1 MSHREKLAII
11 GGGPAG
17 YVGAIRGAQLGA
29 EVILIEK
36 KEVGGTCLNV
46 GCIPTKTLTST
57 AHLYT
62 LMKKSSNW
70 GIEAG
75 FPSLN
80 WDQVMRRKEQVVRRL
95 VNGVKFLLKERKVNL
110 ISGSASFL
118 DEKTLLIKKAD
129 GEIEK
134 LQADKILIST
144 GSVPIELPVSGT
156 DLDGVVDS
164 TKALSFEEV
173 PKTLLIVGGGYI
185 GCEFAS
191 IYHSFGTE
199 VTIVEM
205 LPQILP
211 GEDEEIVSLLRRKW
225 EKEGIKIYTDSKVA
239 GIYLKEGGLKKVK
252 VATSKGEVEILS
264 EKILISVGRKA
275 YTSGLNLKGIGLEQE
290 MDKIKVDEYLRTSL
304 EGIYSAGDCIGGY
317 LLAHVASMEA
327 ECAVENALGGNVKM
341 DYTAV
346 PRSIFTYPEIG
357 GVGLTEKEALDKGF
371 KIKTGRFPFIAN
383 GRALAEDETEGMVKI
398 IAEEKTD
405 KILGCIIM
413 GNRGTDLIAELALGI
428 KMGIKLKD
436 LIETIH
442 AHPTLAEAVRESALK
457 SAGRPIHIL

>member
-1 MSHREKLAII
+1 MGS
-11 GGGPAG
+11 
-17 YVGAIRGAQLGA
+17 IRGAQLGA
-29 EVILIEK
+29 EVTLIEK

-80 WDQVMRRKEQVVRRL
+80 WDQVMKRKEQVVRRL

-129 GEIEK
+129 GGIEK

-144 GSVPIELPVSGT
+144 GSVPIELPISGT

-185 GCEFAS
+185 GSEFAS

-225 EKEGIKIYTDSKVA
+225 EKEGVKIYTESKVA
-239 GIYLKEGGLKKVK
+239 GIYSKDAETRKVK
-252 VATSKGEVEILS
+252 ISTPKGELEILS
-264 EKILISVGRKA
+264 EKVLISVGRKA
-275 YTSGLNLKGIGLEQE
+275 YTSGLNLKEIGIQQVQ
-290 MDKIKVDEYLRTSL
+290 DKIRVDEYLRTSL

-346 PRSIFTYPEIG
+346 PRCIFTYPEIG
-357 GVGLTEKEALDKGF
+357 GVGLTEKEALAKGF
-371 KIKTGRFPFIAN
+371 KIKIGRFPFVAN
-383 GRALAEDETEGMVKI
+383 GRALAEDESEGMVKI
-398 IAEEKTD
+398 IAEENSD

-436 LIETIH
+436 LTETIH

-457 SAGRPIHIL
+457 TAGRPIHIL

>member
-17 YVGAIRGAQLGA
+17 YVGSIRGAQLGA
-29 EVILIEK
+29 EVTLIEK

-57 AHLYT
+57 AHLYA
-62 LMKKSSNW
+62 LMKKSSSW
-70 GIEAG
+70 GIEG
-75 FPSLN
+75 SFPSLN
-80 WDQVMRRKEQVVRRL
+80 WEQVLRRKEQVVRRL

-110 ISGSASFL
+110 ISGTASFL
-118 DEKTLLIKKAD
+118 DEKTLLINKTN
-129 GEIEK
+129 GGIEK
-134 LQADKILIST
+134 VQADKILIST
-144 GSVPIELPVSGT
+144 GSIPIDLPVPGA

-211 GEDEEIVSLLRRKW
+211 GEDEEMVSLLRRKF
-225 EKEGIKIYTDSKVA
+225 EKEGIKIYTESKVT
-239 GIYLKEGGLKKVK
+239 GIYFTDNNTRKIKISTLEGEK
-252 VATSKGEVEILS
+252 EILS
-264 EKILISVGRKA
+264 EKVLISVGRKA
-275 YTSGLNLKGIGLEQE
+275 YTNGLNLKRIGIEQE
-290 MDKIKVDEYLRTSL
+290 KVHIKVDEYMRTNL

-341 DYTAV
+341 NYTAV
-346 PRSIFTYPEIG
+346 PRCIFTYPEIG
-357 GVGLTEKEALDKGF
+357 GVGLTEKEALDREF
-371 KIKTGRFPFIAN
+371 KIKTGRFPFVAN

-457 SAGRPIHIL
+457 TAGRPIHIL

>member
-1 MSHREKLAII
+1 MPNREKLAII

-29 EVILIEK
+29 EITLIEK

-80 WDQVMRRKEQVVRRL
+80 WDQVMKRKEQVVRRL
-95 VNGVKFLLKERKVNL
+95 VNGVKFLLKERKVSL

-129 GEIEK
+129 GGIEK
-134 LQADKILIST
+134 LQADKILISS
-144 GSVPIELPVSGT
+144 GSVPINLPITGA
-156 DLDGVVDS
+156 DLEGVVDS
-164 TKALSFEEV
+164 TQALSFEEV

-211 GEDEEIVSLLRRKW
+211 GEDEEMVSLLRRKW
-225 EKEGIKIYTDSKVA
+225 EKEGVKIYTESKVT
-239 GIYLKEGGLKKVK
+239 GIYSKDAETRKIKIS
-252 VATSKGEVEILS
+252 TPKGELEILS
-264 EKILISVGRKA
+264 EKVLISVGRKA
-275 YTSGLNLKGIGLEQE
+275 YTSGLNLKEIGIQQVQ
-290 MDKIKVDEYLRTSL
+290 DKIRVDEYMRTSL

-327 ECAVENALGGNVKM
+327 ECAVENALGGNAKM

-346 PRSIFTYPEIG
+346 PRCIFTYPEIG
-357 GVGLTEKEALDKGF
+357 GVGLTEKEALAKGF
-371 KIKTGRFPFIAN
+371 KIKIGRFPFVAN
-383 GRALAEDETEGMVKI
+383 GRALAEDESEGMVKI
-398 IAEEKTD
+398 IAEEKSD

-436 LIETIH
+436 LTETIH

-457 SAGRPIHIL
+457 TTGRPIHIL

>member
-17 YVGAIRGAQLGA
+17 YVGAIRGMQLGA
-29 EVILIEK
+29 EVTLIEK

-57 AHLYT
+57 AHLYA
-62 LMKKSSNW
+62 LMKKSSSW
-70 GIEAG
+70 GIEG
-75 FPSLN
+75 SFPSLN
-80 WDQVMRRKEQVVRRL
+80 WEQVMRRKEQVVRRL

-110 ISGSASFL
+110 ISGTASFL
-118 DEKTLLIKKAD
+118 DEKTLLINKTN
-129 GEIEK
+129 GGIEK
-134 LQADKILIST
+134 VQADKILIST
-144 GSVPIELPVSGT
+144 GSIPIDLPVPGA

-211 GEDEEIVSLLRRKW
+211 GEDEETVSLLRRKW
-225 EKEGIKIYTDSKVA
+225 EKEGVKIYTVSKVT
-239 GIYLKEGGLKKVK
+239 GIYLTDNNTRKIKISTLEGEK
-252 VATSKGEVEILS
+252 EILS
-264 EKILISVGRKA
+264 EKVLISVGRKA
-275 YTSGLNLKGIGLEQE
+275 YTDGLNLKRIGIVQE
-290 MDKIKVDEYLRTSL
+290 KVHIKVDEYMRTNL

-346 PRSIFTYPEIG
+346 PRCIFTYPEIG
-357 GVGLTEKEALDKGF
+357 GVGLTEKEALAKGF
-371 KIKTGRFPFIAN
+371 KIKIGRFPFLAN

-398 IAEEKTD
+398 IADDKSD

-413 GNRGTDLIAELALGI
+413 GNRGTDLIAELTLGM
-428 KMGIKLKD
+428 KMGMKLKD

-457 SAGRPIHIL
+457 TAGRPIHIL

>member
-1 MSHREKLAII
+1 
-11 GGGPAG
+11 
-17 YVGAIRGAQLGA
+17 
-29 EVILIEK
+29 
-36 KEVGGTCLNV
+36 
-46 GCIPTKTLTST
+46 
-57 AHLYT
+57 
-62 LMKKSSNW
+62 MK
-70 GIEAG
+70 
-75 FPSLN
+75 
-80 WDQVMRRKEQVVRRL
+80 RKEQVVRRL

-110 ISGSASFL
+110 ILGTASFL
-118 DEKTLLIKKAD
+118 DEKTLLINKTN
-129 GEIEK
+129 GGIEK
-134 LQADKILIST
+134 VQADKILIST
-144 GSVPIELPVSGT
+144 GSIPIDLPVPGA

-164 TKALSFEEV
+164 TKALSFVEV

-225 EKEGIKIYTDSKVA
+225 EKEGVKIYTESKVT
-239 GIYLKEGGLKKVK
+239 GIYLTDNNTRKIKISTLEGEK
-252 VATSKGEVEILS
+252 EILS
-264 EKILISVGRKA
+264 EKVLISVGRKA
-275 YTSGLNLKGIGLEQE
+275 YTDGLNLKRIGIEQE
-290 MDKIKVDEYLRTSL
+290 KVHIKVDEYMRTNL

-346 PRSIFTYPEIG
+346 PRCIFTYPEIG
-357 GVGLTEKEALDKGF
+357 GVGLTEKEALAKGF
-371 KIKTGRFPFIAN
+371 KIKIGRFPFVAN

-398 IAEEKTD
+398 IADDKSD

-413 GNRGTDLIAELALGI
+413 GNRGTDLIAELTLGM
-428 KMGIKLKD
+428 KMGMKLKD

>member
-1 MSHREKLAII
+1 
-11 GGGPAG
+11 
-17 YVGAIRGAQLGA
+17 IRGAQLGA
-29 EVILIEK
+29 EVTLIEK

-62 LMKKSSNW
+62 LMKKSSSW

-110 ISGSASFL
+110 ILGSASFL

-134 LQADKILIST
+134 LQVDKILIST

-225 EKEGIKIYTDSKVA
+225 EKEGIKIYTESRVT
-239 GIYLKEGGLKKVK
+239 GIYSKDAETRKVK
-252 VATSKGEVEILS
+252 ISTPKGELEILS
-264 EKILISVGRKA
+264 EKVLISVGRKA
-275 YTSGLNLKGIGLEQE
+275 YTSGLNLKEIGIPQVQ
-290 MDKIKVDEYLRTSL
+290 DKIKVDEYLRTSL

-327 ECAVENALGGNVKM
+327 ECAVENALGGNLKM

-346 PRSIFTYPEIG
+346 PRCIFTYPEIG

-398 IAEEKTD
+398 IADEKSD

-428 KMGIKLKD
+428 KMGTKLKD

-457 SAGRPIHIL
+457 SAGRPIHIF

>member
-129 GEIEK
+129 GGIEK

-211 GEDEEIVSLLRRKW
+211 GEDEEIVSSLRRKW
-225 EKEGIKIYTDSKVA
+225 EKEGIKIYTESRVT
-239 GIYLKEGGLKKVK
+239 GIYSKDAETRKVK
-252 VATSKGEVEILS
+252 ISTPKGELEILS
-264 EKILISVGRKA
+264 EKVLISVGRKA
-275 YTSGLNLKGIGLEQE
+275 YTSGLNLKEIGIQQVQ
-290 MDKIKVDEYLRTSL
+290 DKIKVDEYLRTSL

-357 GVGLTEKEALDKGF
+357 GVGLTENEALNKGL

-398 IAEEKTD
+398 IADEKSD

-428 KMGIKLKD
+428 KMGTKLKD

>member
-1 MSHREKLAII
+1 MPDREKLAII

-62 LMKKSSNW
+62 LMKKSSSW
-70 GIEAG
+70 GIDSG
-75 FPSLN
+75 FPGLN

-95 VNGVKFLLKERKVNL
+95 VSGVKFLLKERKVSL
-110 ISGSASFL
+110 ISGPASFL
-118 DEKTLLIKKAD
+118 DEKTLLIKKTN
-129 GEIEK
+129 GGVEK
-134 LQADKILIST
+134 FQADKILISS
-144 GSVPIELPVSGT
+144 GSVPINLPITGA
-156 DLDGVVDS
+156 DLEGVVDS
-164 TKALSFEEV
+164 TQALSFEEV
-173 PKTLLIVGGGYI
+173 PKTLVIVGGGYI

-191 IYHSFGTE
+191 IYHSFGSE
-199 VTIVEM
+199 VTVVEM

-211 GEDEEIVSLLRRKW
+211 GEDEEIISLLRRKW
-225 EKEGIKIYTDSKVA
+225 EKEGVKIYTESRVT
-239 GIYLKEGGLKKVK
+239 GIYPQDVQTKKVK
-252 VATSKGEVEILS
+252 IATPKGELEILS
-264 EKILISVGRKA
+264 EKVLISVGRKA
-275 YTSGLNLKGIGLEQE
+275 FTDGLNLKSIGLANENG
-290 MDKIKVDEYLRTSL
+290 KIIVDEFMRTNL
-304 EGIYSAGDCIGGY
+304 NHIYSAGDCIGGY

-341 DYTAV
+341 DYTSV
-346 PRSIFTYPEIG
+346 PRCIFTCPEIG
-357 GVGLTEKEALDKGF
+357 GVGMTEKEALAKGF
-371 KIKTGRFPFIAN
+371 KIKIGRFPFAAN

-398 IAEEKTD
+398 IADNKSD
-405 KILGCIIM
+405 KIIGCIIM

-428 KMGIKLKD
+428 KIGIKLKD

-457 SAGRPIHIL
+457 TAGRPIHIL

>member
-1 MSHREKLAII
+1 MPNREKLAII

-29 EVILIEK
+29 EVTLIEK

-62 LMKKSSNW
+62 LMKKSANW
-70 GIEAG
+70 GIDSG

-80 WDQVMRRKEQVVRRL
+80 WDQVMKRKEQVVRRL

-129 GEIEK
+129 GGIEK

-144 GSVPIELPVSGT
+144 GSVPIDLPISGT

-191 IYHSFGTE
+191 IYHSFGTK

-225 EKEGIKIYTDSKVA
+225 EKEGIKIYTESKDT
-239 GIYLKEGGLKKVK
+239 GIYLKDDGIKIVK
-252 VATSKGEVEILS
+252 ISTPKGELEILS

-275 YTSGLNLKGIGLEQE
+275 YTSGLNLKGIGIEQKN
-290 MDKIKVDEYLRTSL
+290 DKIKVDEYLRTNL
-304 EGIYSAGDCIGGY
+304 KDIYSAGDCIGGY

-327 ECAVENALGGNVKM
+327 ECAVENALGGNLKM

-346 PRSIFTYPEIG
+346 PRCIFTYPEIG

-371 KIKTGRFPFIAN
+371 KIKTGGFPFIAN

-398 IAEEKTD
+398 IADEKSD

-428 KMGIKLKD
+428 KMGTKLKD

-457 SAGRPIHIL
+457 TAGRPIHIL

>member
-1 MSHREKLAII
+1 MPNREKLAII

-29 EVILIEK
+29 EVTLIEK

-62 LMKKSSNW
+62 LMKKSANW
-70 GIEAG
+70 GIDSG

-80 WDQVMRRKEQVVRRL
+80 WDQVMKRKEQVVRRL

-129 GEIEK
+129 GGIEK

-144 GSVPIELPVSGT
+144 GSVPIDLPISGT

-191 IYHSFGTE
+191 IYHSFGTK

-225 EKEGIKIYTDSKVA
+225 EKEGIKIYTESKDT
-239 GIYLKEGGLKKVK
+239 GIYLKDDGIKIVK
-252 VATSKGEVEILS
+252 ISTPKGELEILS

-275 YTSGLNLKGIGLEQE
+275 YTSGLNLKGIGIEQKN
-290 MDKIKVDEYLRTSL
+290 DKIKVDEYLRTNL
-304 EGIYSAGDCIGGY
+304 KDIYSAGDCIGGY

-327 ECAVENALGGNVKM
+327 ECAVENALGGNLKM

-346 PRSIFTYPEIG
+346 PRCIFTYPEIG

-371 KIKTGRFPFIAN
+371 KIKTGGFPFIAN

-398 IAEEKTD
+398 IADEKSD

-428 KMGIKLKD
+428 KMGTKLKD

-457 SAGRPIHIL
+457 TAGRPIHVL

>member
-1 MSHREKLAII
+1 MSNREKLAII

-29 EVILIEK
+29 EVTLIEK

-62 LMKKSSNW
+62 LMKKSSSW
-70 GIEAG
+70 GIDSG
-75 FPSLN
+75 FTSLN

-129 GEIEK
+129 GGIEK

-144 GSVPIELPVSGT
+144 GSVPIDLPISGT

-191 IYHSFGTE
+191 LYHSFGTK

-225 EKEGIKIYTDSKVA
+225 EKEGIKIYTESKVT
-239 GIYLKEGGLKKVK
+239 GIYSKDAETRKVK
-252 VATSKGEVEILS
+252 ISTPKGELEILS
-264 EKILISVGRKA
+264 KKVLISVGRKA
-275 YTSGLNLKGIGLEQE
+275 YTSGLNLKGIGIEQE
-290 MDKIKVDEYLRTSL
+290 NDKIKVDEYLRTNL
-304 EGIYSAGDCIGGY
+304 KGIYSAGDCIGGY

-327 ECAVENALGGNVKM
+327 ECAVENALGGNLKM

-346 PRSIFTYPEIG
+346 PRCIFTYPEIG
-357 GVGLTEKEALDKGF
+357 GAGLTEKEALDKGF

-398 IAEEKTD
+398 IADEKSD

-428 KMGIKLKD
+428 KMGTKLKD

-457 SAGRPIHIL
+457 TAGRPIHVL

>member
-1 MSHREKLAII
+1 MSAREKLAII
-11 GGGPAG
+11 GAGPAG

-29 EVILIEK
+29 EVTLIEK

-62 LMKKSSNW
+62 LLKGSANW

-80 WDQVMRRKEQVVRRL
+80 WEQVMRRKEQVVRRL
-95 VNGVKFLLKERKVNL
+95 VNGVKYLLKERKVNL
-110 ISGSASFL
+110 ICGTASFL
-118 DEKTLLIKKAD
+118 EEKTLLINKKD
-129 GEIEK
+129 GGIEK
-134 LQADKILIST
+134 LQFDKILIST
-144 GSVPIELPVSGT
+144 GSMPIDLPVSGA

-173 PKTLLIVGGGYI
+173 PKSLLIVGGGYI

-191 IYHSFGTE
+191 IYHSFGSE

-211 GEDEEIVSLLRRKW
+211 GEDEEIVSILKRKM
-225 EKEGIKIYTDSKVA
+225 EKDGIKTYTESKVS
-239 GIYLKEGGLKKVK
+239 GIFRKDEKVK
-252 VATSKGEVEILS
+252 GVKVFTSKGEIEIES
-264 EKILISVGRKA
+264 EKVLICVGRRA
-275 YTSGLNLKGIGLEQE
+275 CSDGLNLKSIGIIQE
-290 MDKIKVDEYLRTSL
+290 DGKIKVDQYMRTNQ
-304 EGIYSAGDCIGGY
+304 EHIYSAGDCIGGY

-327 ECAVENALGGNVKM
+327 ECAVENALGGKTKM

-346 PRSIFTYPEIG
+346 PRCIFTYPEIG

-371 KIKTGRFPFIAN
+371 KIKIGRFPFIAN
-383 GRALAEDETEGMVKI
+383 GRALAEDEPEGMVKI
-398 IAEEKTD
+398 IAEDKTE
-405 KILGCIIM
+405 KILGAVVL
-413 GNRGTDLIAELALGI
+413 GNRATDLIAELTLGI

-436 LIETIH
+436 IIETIH
-442 AHPTLAEAVRESALK
+442 AHPTLAEAIRESALK
-457 SAGRPIHIL
+457 TAGRPLHIL